1 MTARFDAADVP
12 FPRTLVVDTD
22 LTKLPLEA
30 ASWPSIWVK
39 RGDVHATQQGDVVHA
54 TEKGQA
60 LHVLASMHDR
70 GIDTAVLQQH
80 VAGDVIKFYAI
91 HNNGFF
97 EWYHSEGPPT
107 RPVRPEALRVH
118 AEAAAE
124 ALGLSIYGGDLVVHD
139 DGITLIDVN
148 DWPSFARFRDRAAHQ
163 IAEQIVK
170 EARIHGHLD

>member
-1 MTARFDAADVP
+1 M
-12 FPRTLVVDTD
+12 
-22 LTKLPLEA
+22 
-30 ASWPSIWVK
+30 
-39 RGDVHATQQGDVVHA
+39 VHAA
-54 TEKGQA
+54 ESGQA
-60 LHVLASMHDR
+60 LHVLASMRDR

-107 RPVRPEALRVH
+107 RPVQPEALRVQ

-139 DGITLIDVN
+139 DGITLIDLN
-148 DWPSFARFRDRAAHQ
+148 DWPSFARFRDRAAQQ

-170 EARIHGHLD
+170 EARTHGHLD